1 MAVEGEQGIGVEF
14 QLSGSSHT
22 RRMRLLLV
30 ILSAGIYGVSAV
42 PCSAGLGNFSG
53 VGWKAVAALTGF
65 IVETGRQMC
74 KYTLQAT
81 EPTGT
86 H

>member
-1 MAVEGEQGIGVEF
+1 MAVEGEEGIGVEF
-14 QLSGSSHT
+14 QLSGWSHT

-30 ILSAGIYGVSAV
+30 ILSAGIYGASAV
-42 PCSAGLGNFSG
+42 PCSAGLGNFRG